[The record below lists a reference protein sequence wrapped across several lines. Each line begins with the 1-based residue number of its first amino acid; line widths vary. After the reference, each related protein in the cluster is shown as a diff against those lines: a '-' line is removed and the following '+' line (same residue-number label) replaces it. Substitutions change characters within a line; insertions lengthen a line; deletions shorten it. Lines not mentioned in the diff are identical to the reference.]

1 MDSEATLPERDRS
14 SPAVEADP
22 EERSRSVVPGQ
33 EPGSGPEPGPEPGPE
48 SGQPGR
54 AARWWREWRR
64 TVLLAAGCVVALL
77 LVSTY
82 VVQPFQVPSGSMENT
97 LRVGDRV
104 LVNKLAYR
112 FGGHP
117 RRGDVIVF
125 DGNGSFSQRGGTDYV
140 KRVIG
145 VGGDR
150 VTCCDKRGRLLV
162 NGQPLDEGYLF
173 PGDVPSRVPFDIV
186 VPDGR
191 LWVMGDHRDDS
202 RDSRDHL
209 GDPGGGTVP
218 VGKVIGRAEWI
229 GWPFGHW
236 TKLRR
241 PATFAAVPAPAAGH
255 HG

>member
-14 SPAVEADP
+14 SPADEADT
-22 EERSRSVVPGQ
+22 EERSRFVVSGH
-33 EPGSGPEPGPEPGPE
+33 EPGLLSSRRVSWPAA
-48 SGQPGR
+48 R
-54 AARWWREWRR
+54 RYAARWWRDWRR
-64 TVLLAAGCVVALL
+64 TVLLAVGCVVALL

-117 RRGDVIVF
+117 HRGDVIVF
-125 DGNGSFSQRGGTDYV
+125 DGEGSFSQQGGTDYV

-145 VGGDR
+145 LGGDR
-150 VTCCDKRGRLLV
+150 VTCCDTGGRLLV
-162 NGQPLDEGYLF
+162 NGRPLDEGYLF

-236 TKLRR
+236 TKLGR

>member
-1 MDSEATLPERDRS
+1 MDSEAVTPERDRS
-14 SPAVEADP
+14 PAADEAEP
-22 EERSRSVVPGQ
+22 EERSRSVVT
-33 EPGSGPEPGPEPGPE
+33 EPS
-48 SGQPGR
+48 
-54 AARWWREWRR
+54 ALARWWADWRR
-64 TVLLAAGCVVALL
+64 TLLLALGCCAALL
-77 LVSTY
+77 LVSHF
-82 VVQPFQVPSGSMENT
+82 VVEPFQVPSSSMENT

-112 FGGHP
+112 FGGTP

-125 DGNGSFSQRGGTDYV
+125 DGKDSFSTTGGTDYV

-150 VTCCDKRGRLLV
+150 VTCCDTRGRVSV
-162 NGQPLDEGYLF
+162 NGDPLTETYLH
-173 PGDVPSRVPFDIV
+173 PGDAPSRVPFDIV
-186 VPDGR
+186 VPKGR

-202 RDSRDHL
+202 ADSRDHL

-229 GWPFGHW
+229 GWPVGHW

-241 PATFAAVPAPAAGH
+241 PAAFAAVPAPAAGR